1 MTKMSPEP
9 PQRSFQDA
17 LSAAQA
23 GDQEA
28 INDLFTWFYPRVRQI
43 VHKSLATDLRQG
55 RGWLAARFST
65 GDVVQEVFW
74 SVLGNLKSFGGD
86 TEHAFVGY
94 LSMVV
99 RNRII
104 DAVRHHQAEMRD
116 GRRGAPELHE
126 SQHSSPVATPLDEA
140 LLTEDAERYQEA
152 LQGFPEREQL
162 LLRARFEES
171 ATFEELAEQL
181 GYSHEASA
189 RRAFYGAMAKLTVS
203 LKRGARG
210 GDQ

>member
-1 MTKMSPEP
+1 MCKMSPEP

-43 VHKSLATDLRQG
+43 VHKSLATDLRDG
-55 RGWLAARFST
+55 RGWLSARFST

-86 TEHAFVGY
+86 TEGAFIGY

-104 DAVRHHQAEMRD
+104 DAVRYHQAGMRD
-116 GRRGAPELHE
+116 GRLAAPEPHE
-126 SQHSSPVATPLDEA
+126 GQHSSTAATPLDAA
-140 LLTEDAERYQEA
+140 LLSEDAERYQAA
-152 LQGFPEREQL
+152 LRELSERTQL
-162 LLRARFEES
+162 LLRARFEDS

-189 RRAFYGAMAKLTVS
+189 RRAFYSAMAKLTVS
-203 LKRGARG
+203 LKRDQDM
-210 GDQ
+210 GDV